1 MERYTLDATRRTLT
15 GKKVAQLRR
24 EGKLPAVLYGRSMK
38 APIPVTFDS
47 NQASKALRHITY
59 SSLIKVN
66 LEGEEH
72 NTLVR
77 DFQIDTLRGDL
88 THVDFLVVSLTEK
101 VKAEVGILMEGKA
114 PVIANLGGLL
124 VPGLERV
131 DVEAL
136 PQDLPEHFT
145 VDVSNLANF
154 GDAVFVRDL
163 VVPANVTVLTDPDE
177 LLVVAS
183 APVAEIVEEV
193 AAVTAPVEGEVP
205 AEGAVPGAEGTVP
218 GAEGAAP
225 ATAGAAPAAASVAA
239 PIAAAPKGG
248 KEKGAKPRVDKEKK
262 AREKGGRGR

>member
-1 MERYTLDATRRTLT
+1 MERYTLQANRRTLT
-15 GKKVAQLRR
+15 GKKVGQLRR
-24 EGKLPAVLYGRSMK
+24 QGKLPAVLYGRSMK
-38 APIPVTFDS
+38 EPIPVTLDRS
-47 NQASKALRHITY
+47 ETSKALRHITY
-59 SSLIKVN
+59 SSLILVN
-66 LEGEEH
+66 LDGEEH

-101 VKAEVGILMEGKA
+101 VKAEVGIVMDGKA

-131 DVEAL
+131 EVESL

-154 GDAVFVRDL
+154 GDAIFVRDL
-163 VVPANVTVLTDPDE
+163 IVPENVTVLTNPDE

-183 APVAEIVEEV
+183 APVAEIVEEAV
-193 AAVTAPVEGEVP
+193 AVTAPVEGAVP
-205 AEGAVPGAEGTVP
+205 AEGAAPAEGVA

-225 ATAGAAPAAASVAA
+225 AAAAPAAAAA
-239 PIAAAPKGG
+239 PSAPISKD
-248 KEKGAKPRVDKEKK
+248 KAAKPRVDKEKK

>member
-1 MERYTLDATRRTLT
+1 MERYTLEATRRTLT

-47 NQASKALRHITY
+47 SQASKALRHITY
-59 SSLIKVN
+59 SSLILVK

-154 GDAVFVRDL
+154 GDALFVRDL
-163 VVPANVTVLTDPDE
+163 IVPANVIVLTDPDE

-205 AEGAVPGAEGTVP
+205 AEGTVPAEGAVP

-225 ATAGAAPAAASVAA
+225 AAGVAPAAGAAF
-239 PIAAAPKGG
+239 AAAPVAPAPKG
-248 KEKGAKPRVDKEKK
+248 KEKAPKPRVDREKK

>member
-1 MERYTLDATRRTLT
+1 MERYTLQANRRTLT
-15 GKKVAQLRR
+15 GKKVGQLRR
-24 EGKLPAVLYGRSMK
+24 QGKLPAVLYGRSMK
-38 APIPVTFDS
+38 EPIPVTLDRS
-47 NQASKALRHITY
+47 EASKALRHITY
-59 SSLIKVN
+59 SSLILVN

-101 VKAEVGILMEGKA
+101 VKAEVGIVMEGKA

-131 DVEAL
+131 EVESL

-154 GDAVFVRDL
+154 GDAIFVRDL
-163 VVPANVTVLTDPDE
+163 TVPANVTVLTNPDE

-193 AAVTAPVEGEVP
+193 VAVTAPVEGAVP
-205 AEGAVPGAEGTVP
+205 AEGAVLGEGAVPGAEGV
-218 GAEGAAP
+218 
-225 ATAGAAPAAASVAA
+225 APAAAGAPVAA
-239 PIAAAPKGG
+239 ATPSAPTT